1 MISACHLP
9 HGGEPTPRRRRRRG
23 GVLGRAARPA
33 GAMPA
38 AAGRHPAARVH
49 LAAGAA
55 PAVGAAA
62 AGGRPAGGSHGQDRR
77 RPRRA
82 RRRGAGQVRL
92 LHGQRV
98 SISSRRRR
106 RVFAFDT

>member
-1 MISACHLP
+1 
-9 HGGEPTPRRRRRRG
+9 
-23 GVLGRAARPA
+23 
-33 GAMPA
+33 MPA

-92 LHGQRV
+92 LHGQRAGGFHPGV
-98 SISSRRRR
+98 QLLQRQLRLRLHGGDARANDWNAVRESGNRNICQKLG
-106 RVFAFDT
+106 